1 MTSQYSNKVI
11 FQNLKNDN
19 LTMNDII
26 NHIFE
31 ILNFSDKEI
40 ILNAIELTS
49 KIQSEKIDYYEK
61 LLNSSQCVIYSVF
74 LNNKLFS
81 QIQLYDLLTILS
93 QLLNDQQ
100 KLRSNTIIF
109 NIYKDIM
116 ENYSTFDNT
125 LKAIF
130 PTIILD
136 VLSIIHRGNNLTGN
150 KVNFYSIDTY
160 YKNSKSK
167 IESYAKFIHSFSKRE
182 VKESLI
188 DVTSDEDLINTLHK
202 ITGRPKDQLNK
213 SFTKIVEPDLS
224 KMQGLC
230 SNYGKLEKYT
240 SLVGTIEFKNKIEND
255 IGKKLSESQMQH
267 ISNSIKKIKLY
278 VENILDGTFMPS
290 GKHGINH
297 IKHNLE
303 YGYQLLG
310 FIQSK
315 RRKTI
320 NKT

>member
-19 LTMNDII
+19 MTMNDII
-26 NHIFE
+26 NYIFE

-49 KIQSEKIDYYEK
+49 KIQSEKTDYYEK
-61 LLNSSQCVIYSVF
+61 LLNSAQCVIYSVF

-93 QLLNDQQ
+93 QLLDDQQ

-167 IESYAKFIHSFSKRE
+167 IESYTKFIHSFSKRE
-182 VKESLI
+182 VKESII